1 MDKFPLRRLFLA
13 LLITISFFFSYLIFT
28 QENFS
33 VTEEEAA
40 MTTSNPTNNI
50 SLGNRAN
57 SVFGPSRIIK
67 YAENGIEMIN
77 PYLIKNNEA
86 VQSFGALDFGEPE
99 YFTNANIQEII
110 ELASSQPSYIYS
122 YDEAVPYGIFNSVFS
137 SFPEEL
143 SNMTFDYVV
152 FPLFQREA
160 YFYNSRTQDAYV
172 VSYEGDL
179 DETIQGWVDEYNLP
193 LIPVDENILGNRVF
207 YLPEEQQV
215 VAHKSYLLNR
225 LPNSLFVDILFDNP
239 EDVNVRSSP
248 DGVRYNDYYS
258 ELFISSDTNSVIYN
272 REQYNDS
279 EQEIQTLIEE
289 GYDVMSRLENW
300 QDGVHLSDVDYEN
313 QRIFFRRS
321 IDGLPL
327 FAQNYEDGITIEFSG
342 ETLIGLSVNMNIA
355 QIPID
360 PADGA
365 IEKTLPNGDTV
376 INIILS
382 EVQDPSAVENI
393 RIGYEWV
400 YNEETRRVAQ
410 FVPYWFYRY
419 EGTWHKIENL
429 PSEN

>member
-1 MDKFPLRRLFLA
+1 MDKLSLRRLFLV
-13 LLITISFFFSYLIFT
+13 LLIVVSFFFTYLIFT

-33 VTEEEAA
+33 VAEEEAA
-40 MTTSNPTNNI
+40 TSTSSPTNNI

-67 YAENGIEMIN
+67 YAEDDIEMIN
-77 PYLIKNNEA
+77 PYLIENNEA
-86 VQSFGALDFGEPE
+86 VESFGGLDYGEPE
-99 YFTNANIQEII
+99 YFTNVNIQEII
-110 ELASSQPSYIYS
+110 GLAASQPSYIYS
-122 YDEAVPYGIFNSVFS
+122 YDQSVAYGIFNSIFS

-152 FPLFQREA
+152 FPLFQGEA
-160 YFYNSRTQDAYV
+160 YFYNSRSQDTYV

-179 DETIQGWVDEYNLP
+179 DDVIQGWVDEYDLP
-193 LIPVDENILGNRVF
+193 LIPVDENVLGNKVF
-207 YLPEEQQV
+207 YLPEEQRV

-239 EDVNVRSSP
+239 EDVNVRSSEE
-248 DGVRYNDYYS
+248 GVRYNDYYS
-258 ELFISSDTNSVIYN
+258 ELFISSETNSVVYN

-279 EQEIQTLIEE
+279 GQEIQTLIEE

-300 QDGVHLSDVDYEN
+300 PDGVHLSDVDYEN
-313 QRIFFRRS
+313 QRIFFRRYL
-321 IDGLPL
+321 DGLPL
-327 FAQNYEDGITIEFSG
+327 FAENYEDGITIEFSG

-360 PADGA
+360 PADGV
-365 IEKTLPNGDTV
+365 IEKTLPNGETV

-393 RIGYEWV
+393 RIGYEWL

-419 EGTWHKIENL
+419 EGTWHKIESL
-429 PSEN
+429 PSDN